1 MGMKRYYPHS
11 FTWFTVLFYGLFFI
25 VPSVVGLSFA
35 FTNWGSENLT
45 DWAAVKF
52 VGLDHFR
59 YLFGDPD
66 FNEALSNT
74 FRFAAVTT
82 FLKVFFG
89 LLLALGLNRKL
100 VTRQFLRAVYYIP
113 AVISVTVVGL
123 LFSAIFSFD
132 GIFNELLQA
141 VGLDRFVVNWLGDN
155 RTALSIVMSLEVWK
169 WSGFC
174 MMIFL
179 AGMQTISKE
188 YYEASSIDG
197 ASRFQQFRRITFP
210 LLMPAITINMTLNLI
225 GGFKVFDQVYV
236 LTNGRSGTEVLNT
249 QVYRAFSNGLYGR
262 SSAMGLILFAIIAII
277 TLVVT
282 SYLKRKEVDY

>member
-1 MGMKRYYPHS
+1 MKRYYPYS
-11 FTWFTVLFYGLFFI
+11 FTYFTVLFYGLFFI

-59 YLFGDPD
+59 YLFSDSD
-66 FNEALSNT
+66 FNQALTNT
-74 FRFAAVTT
+74 FAFAAVTT
-82 FLKVFFG
+82 FLKVFLG

-100 VTRQFLRAVYYIP
+100 ITRQFLRAVYYIP
-113 AVISVTVVGL
+113 AVLSVTVVGL
-123 LFSAIFSFD
+123 LFSAIFSMD
-132 GIFNELLQA
+132 GIFNRLLQDLGMGRYA
-141 VGLDRFVVNWLGDN
+141 LNWLGDN
-155 RTALSIVMSLEVWK
+155 RTAMSIVMSLEVWK

-179 AGMQTISKE
+179 AGLQTISRD

-197 ASRFQQFRRITFP
+197 ASRLQQFRRITFP

-262 SSAMGLILFAIIAII
+262 SSAMGLILFGIIAIV

>member
-11 FTWFTVLFYGLFFI
+11 FTAFTVLFYGLFFI

-52 VGLDHFR
+52 VGFDHFR

-74 FRFAAVTT
+74 FSFAAVTT

-89 LLLALGLNRKL
+89 LLLSLGLNRKL

-132 GIFNELLQA
+132 GIFNQLLQA
-141 VGLDRFVVNWLGDN
+141 VGLDRFAVNWLGDN